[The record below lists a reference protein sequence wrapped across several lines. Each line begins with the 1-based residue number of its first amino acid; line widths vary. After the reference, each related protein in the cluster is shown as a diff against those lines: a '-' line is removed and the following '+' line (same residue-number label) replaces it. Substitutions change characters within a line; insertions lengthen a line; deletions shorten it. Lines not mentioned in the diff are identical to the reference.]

1 MQLDKAFPS
10 KYLKADDLA
19 NTRPVVTI
27 ASVTMQPIG
36 LGADAQDKLVVSFA
50 ERNLK
55 PLILNKINSESIA
68 EITGSR
74 DTDDWIGKRIQ
85 LFSMKV
91 EFSGKRVPGI
101 RMMAPPP
108 AAIATAG
115 SDADEL
121 GF

>member
-10 KYLKADDLA
+10 KYLKAEDLG

-27 ASVTMQPIG
+27 ASVTMQSIG
-36 LGADAQDKLVVSFA
+36 IGADAQDRLVLTFNERSF
-50 ERNLK
+50 K
-55 PLILNKINSESIA
+55 PLILNKINSETIA

-74 DTDDWIGKRIQ
+74 DTDDWPGHRIQ
-85 LFSMKV
+85 LFVMKV

-101 RMMAPPP
+101 RVMAPP
-108 AAIATAG
+108 ATAPAVPAP
-115 SDADEL
+115 DADDL